1 MDILGRKKIE
11 IKRKKMKH
19 NNCYIYPKCQREII
33 NGKRHY
39 DIKSEKLPS
48 VTTILSATQ
57 SPEKTA
63 SLDAWRFRLK
73 DNFIRVKDPT
83 DPSGFTLINE
93 AEYITKQ
100 SGDRGTAMHKILE
113 DYIYED
119 GQTLKAPTKELRLP
133 HNMAI
138 QVIQNGLS
146 NVTEYYG
153 LEATLYYPGLYAG
166 ATDVVGVHK
175 GQDAIIDFKQT
186 NQPKKRE
193 WIEDYCLQLAAYTM
207 AHNFIYKTS
216 ISKGVIMMCS
226 KQLEYQE
233 FIIEGKELQKYQ
245 HNFLRKVDQYY
256 EHNKNV
262 GVESK

>member
-1 MDILGRKKIE
+1 
-11 IKRKKMKH
+11 MKH
-19 NNCYIYPKCQREII
+19 NNCYIYPRSQREII

-57 SPEKTA
+57 SPEKQA
-63 SLDAWRFRLK
+63 SLAAWRV
-73 DNFIRVKDPT
+73 RV
-83 DPSGFTLINE
+83 GEEE
-93 AEYITKQ
+93 ATRIVDEA
-100 SGDRGTAMHKILE
+100 GARGTAMHKILE
-113 DYIYED
+113 EYVQ
-119 GQTLKAPTKELRLP
+119 GQGYLDLTPPGLNA

-138 QVIQNGLS
+138 RVIEQGLC

-166 ATDVVGVHK
+166 ATDMVAVHK

-186 NQPKKRE
+186 NKPKKRE

-226 KQLEYQE
+226 KDNFYQE

-245 HNFLRKVDQYY
+245 HDYLRKVDQYY
-256 EHNKNV
+256 GQHKKV
-262 GVESK
+262 GMESE